1 MTPLDLYLRDA
12 PEAAARRAAVDYGR
26 AIRDLAYTDV
36 FPGDLLLKNFGVTRH
51 GRVVFYDYDEL
62 CRVSDCQFRDLPPG
76 AVRRGRDARRAVV
89 LRRRA
94 RYFSRDTAE
103 FPRHAGAV
111 ARRVSCA
118 HTRICINPAFWRR
131 TQQRIAAGEVL
142 EVLPYVP
149 PEAGED
155 GAGAP
160 ATARRGQVRRRQ
172 LAGGLPRAA
181 GPPSRG
187 GRRSGSMDAL
197 AANARRH
204 SGEHT

>member
-1 MTPLDLYLRDA
+1 MRAEPWFFVGEHDIF
-12 PEAAARRAAVDYGR
+12 PETLLSFSACRAAARR
-26 AIRDLAYTDV
+26 
-36 FPGDLLLKNFGVTRH
+36 
-51 GRVVFYDYDEL
+51 
-62 CRVSDCQFRDLPPG
+62 VS
-76 AVRRGRDARRAVV
+76 A
-89 LRRRA
+89 
-94 RYFSRDTAE
+94 
-103 FPRHAGAV
+103 
-111 ARRVSCA
+111 A
-118 HTRICINPAFWRR
+118 HTRICIKPGFWRR

-160 ATARRGQVRRRQ
+160 ATAPAVKVRRRQ